1 MLTEK
6 RLVEVEHHSTHVV
19 AHCKDGS
26 SYTGDL
32 IVGADG
38 VHSTVRQLMWKHLES
53 QGLSKEVEVERKSE
67 WI

>member
-53 QGLSKEVEVERKSE
+53 QGLSKEVEVERKSK